1 MASQSAIAPSAPEE
15 PTTHVNSKTIICL
28 VAINITYMAQFI
40 SLIGSGFLAQSMAQI
55 VGGTNKTVW
64 YSSCIVIMTVAL
76 NPPVSQAADY
86 WGRKPILIAL
96 SLTGMVGSIIVSRA
110 QNSSTIIAGFAI
122 LGLNF
127 GCQSVILA
135 VLSEVLPRQYRP
147 MGQASAM
154 VASSLGAITGLL
166 MGGGMLQHGNL
177 THYRIYWVSYRL
189 QSSPRELQASLSTY
203 EKLNRLDWIG
213 YFLFAPGLVLFSMAL
228 SWSNNPYSWSSANIL
243 GPFIIGVVAMIL
255 FAVHEWRFKRD
266 GILNHDL
273 WVNRNF
279 AVSLLVIFVEGLA
292 FFAVNSYFA
301 FEITVIY
308 DANILSAGA
317 SLTIMFFS
325 GLVFSSVFGLWSSKC
340 KTIRPPLILGC
351 VSLLLFFILLAT
363 VKIDTP
369 RYAFYIF
376 PLLSGIAMGSI
387 VPLSMVSA
395 QLTTS
400 PELITLASALMTSV
414 RGLGG
419 AIGLAINNAVL
430 NDTLD
435 KELPAKVGAAALSLG
450 LPSSSLPELI
460 NALATQSKDAVAAV
474 PGVTPEIAQAAVVAM
489 KEAYLSAFRN
499 AWVISASFCVVLVI
513 CESSNVPYQ
522 NTYLSATASC
532 FIREQRADFDARID
546 APMDAGLY
554 NVQGHLVLSQ
564 DMEKSVDSHGPKGTS
579 VKHEEIV
586 PS

>member
-1 MASQSAIAPSAPEE
+1 MASQSATALSAPEE

-40 SLIGSGFLAQSMAQI
+40 SLIGAGFLAQSMAQV

-64 YSSCIVIMTVAL
+64 YSSCIAIMTVAL
-76 NPPVSQAADY
+76 NPPISQAADY

-96 SLTGMVGSIIVSRA
+96 SLTGVVGSIIVSRA
-110 QNSSTIIAGFAI
+110 RNSSTIIAGFAI

-154 VASSLGAITGLL
+154 ASASLGAIIGLL

-177 THYRIYWVSYRL
+177 PHYRIYWYIEAGLYAIAVLGTS
-189 QSSPRELQASLSTY
+189 
-203 EKLNRLDWIG
+203 EKLKRLDWFG
-213 YFLFAPGLVLFSMAL
+213 YFLFAPGLALFSMAL
-228 SWSNNPYSWSSANIL
+228 SWSKNPYSWSSANIL

-255 FAVHEWRFKRD
+255 FAVYEWRFKKD
-266 GILNHDL
+266 GILHHDL

-292 FFAVNSYFA
+292 FFAANSYFA
-301 FEITVIY
+301 FEIMVIY
-308 DANILSAGA
+308 DANILLAGA
-317 SLTIMFFS
+317 NFTIMFCT
-325 GLVFSSVFGLWSSKC
+325 GLVFAPVFGLWSSKR
-340 KTIRPPLILGC
+340 KTIRPPLVLGG
-351 VSLLLFFILLAT
+351 VFLLLFFILLAT

-376 PLLSGIAMGSI
+376 PLLSGIALVSI

-400 PELITLASALMTSV
+400 PELITLASALMTTV
-414 RGLGG
+414 RSLGG

-430 NDTLD
+430 NDTLN
-435 KELPAKVGAAALSLG
+435 KELPEKVGAAALSLG

-460 NALATQSKDAVAAV
+460 NALATQSKNAVAAV

-499 AWVISASFCVVLVI
+499 AWIISASFCAVLVI
-513 CESSNVPYQ
+513 CESYNVPDQ

-532 FIREQRADFDARID
+532 FIKEQGADFDARID

-554 NVQGHLVLSQ
+554 NVQGHLVLSP
-564 DMEKSVDSHGPKGTS
+564 DMEKSVDSHGPQGTS
-579 VKHEEIV
+579 VKHEENV
-586 PS
+586 PP

>member
-1 MASQSAIAPSAPEE
+1 
-15 PTTHVNSKTIICL
+15 
-28 VAINITYMAQFI
+28 MAQFI
-40 SLIGSGFLAQSMAQI
+40 SLIGAGFLAQSMAQV

-64 YSSCIVIMTVAL
+64 YSSCIAIMTVAL
-76 NPPVSQAADY
+76 NPPISQAADY
-86 WGRKPILIAL
+86 WGRKHILIGF
-96 SLTGMVGSIIVSRA
+96 SLTGVVGSIIVSRA

-154 VASSLGAITGLL
+154 ASASLGAIIGLL

-177 THYRIYWVSYRL
+177 THYRIYWYIETGL
-189 QSSPRELQASLSTY
+189 YAIAIIGCLIGYNPPPRELQISLSTS
-203 EKLNRLDWIG
+203 EKLKRLDWVG
-213 YFLFAPGLVLFSMAL
+213 YFLFAPGLALFSMAL
-228 SWSNNPYSWSSANIL
+228 SWSKNPYSWSSANIL

-255 FAVHEWRFKRD
+255 FAVYEWRFKKD
-266 GILNHDL
+266 GILHHDL
-273 WVNRNF
+273 WDNRNF

-292 FFAVNSYFA
+292 FFSANSYFA
-301 FEITVIY
+301 FEIMLIY
-308 DANILSAGA
+308 DVNILSAGA
-317 SLTIMFFS
+317 NFTIMFCT
-325 GLVFSSVFGLWSSKC
+325 GLVLAPVFGLWSSKR
-340 KTIRPPLILGC
+340 KTIRPPLILGG
-351 VSLLLFFILLAT
+351 VFLLLFFIVLAT

-376 PLLSGIAMGSI
+376 PLLSGIGLVSI

-395 QLTTS
+395 QLTAS
-400 PELITLASALMTSV
+400 PELITLASALMTAV
-414 RGLGG
+414 RSLGG
-419 AIGLAINNAVL
+419 AVGLAINNAVL
-430 NDTLD
+430 NDTLG
-435 KELPAKVGAAALSLG
+435 KELPKKVGAAALSLG
-450 LPSSSLPELI
+450 LPPSSLPELI
-460 NALATQSKDAVAAV
+460 NALATQNKNAVAAV

-499 AWVISASFCVVLVI
+499 AWIISASFCAVLVI

-532 FIREQRADFDARID
+532 FIKEQGADFDSRID

-554 NVQGHLVLSQ
+554 NVQGHT
-564 DMEKSVDSHGPKGTS
+564 DMEKSVDSHGPKEAS
-579 VKHEEIV
+579 VKHEENV